1 MTHESVFLPHL
12 QMSQFGVHVR
22 SVLVPVRLFCI
33 PYTFLNLFQAVVPT
47 KSGVFDKLKGKKV
60 VNRYVISD
68 ILAFVCFCRLC
79 ICEIA
84 HDLLTKVTAKL
95 TSRLG
100 SLAFSF
106 LLTGC
111 FA

>member
-1 MTHESVFLPHL
+1 M
-12 QMSQFGVHVR
+12 
-22 SVLVPVRLFCI
+22 RLFCI
-33 PYTFLNLFQAVVPT
+33 PYTFLNLFQTVVPT

-68 ILAFVCFCRLC
+68 ILAFVCFCCLC

-100 SLAFSF
+100 TIAFSF
-106 LLTGC
+106 LPTGC